1 MNQLSCPATA
11 ASRALLEGT
20 GRVVNMNTPLQ
31 NWIDEP
37 IHCKEEDTLQRIHL
51 AEQAARLVVS
61 AHSWEASVVYGLTGP
76 WGSGKTS
83 MVELIVEALKERDP
97 EWRVARFT
105 PWATSD
111 VSSLMSEFFAALE
124 AALPEDGRDSAQK
137 ALRVCAR
144 VAGPWLGLIPIVGP
158 ALQGSAGILADATN
172 PQMPWDEAFAEA
184 SASLRELDTPVLVVA
199 DDIDRL
205 QADELLALLKVVRLL
220 GRFPGVHYLL
230 AYDEQTLIENLR
242 GASIGVADAD
252 RARLFMEKIVQYPLT
267 VPPLLTHQMRWRLGN
282 GLSDLLGNL
291 RRLWDE
297 NDTRMSDV
305 FPFIESQLTTP
316 RAIDRFLAQVRHY
329 LPLQKQNEVNDVDV
343 ILLTFLHLQF
353 PDLYNAL
360 PRWKNVLTGV
370 QQELDKVLG
379 RREDI
384 QPQWDELL
392 NLVHDR
398 GGRRDASEVM
408 KALFPALNP
417 YSVRN
422 RSAPRVCV
430 PDYFN
435 RYFAHTIPQAD
446 IADAEILSALEH
458 ASTPESDGNLLVSL
472 LTENSYAERIDLV
485 LKKLRALYGPESSA
499 PGAPAVTLDLI
510 RVVAGQIP
518 KLEHTSRMFSSPRDQ
533 GRYLLADILERLP
546 PTSPEELEGALAAC
560 PDWVERAQ
568 ILRLALSRDSSSA
581 SPQAPEALTGAAASL
596 TMEISNEL
604 LRHLG
609 QRDNAD
615 IKSSPYIGFMFVEM
629 FGEPGDLRNRIL
641 TRIKQ
646 GQFTTEDLAAR
657 FVTTQ
662 HLVGSREPV
671 SQIGDF
677 SQDLFATFAPARDML
692 YSRCREDVETSDI
705 SWANR
710 RAFVRGRVQPPD
722 ASRSGGYASSPSDV

>member
-1 MNQLSCPATA
+1 
-11 ASRALLEGT
+11 
-20 GRVVNMNTPLQ
+20 MNTPSQ

-37 IHCKEEDTLQRIHL
+37 IRCKKEDTLQRGHL
-51 AEQAARLVVS
+51 AEQAARLVAS
-61 AHSWEASVVYGLTGP
+61 IHSWESSVVFGLTGP

-83 MVELIVEALKERDP
+83 MVELVVEELKERDP

-111 VSSLMSEFFAALE
+111 VNSLMAEFFASLA
-124 AALPEDGRDSAQK
+124 AALPEDRGDKARK
-137 ALRVCAR
+137 ALRVCAT
-144 VAGPWLGLIPIVGP
+144 VAGPWLSLIPIVGP
-158 ALQGSAGILADATN
+158 ALQGGAEMLADAAN
-172 PQMPWDEAFAEA
+172 QQKPWDDAFAEA
-184 SASLRELDTPVLVVA
+184 SALLREIDTPVLVVA

-205 QADELLALLKVVRLL
+205 QSDELRALLKVVRLL

-230 AYDEQTLIENLR
+230 AYDEKTLIENLR
-242 GASIGVADAD
+242 GANIGVANAD

-267 VPPLLTHQMRWRLGN
+267 VPPLLAHQMRWRLES
-282 GLSDLLGNL
+282 GLSNLLENL
-291 RRLWDE
+291 GRLWDD

-305 FPFIESQLTTP
+305 FPSIESQLTTP
-316 RAIDRFLAQVRHY
+316 RAIDRFMAQVRHY

-343 ILLTFLHLQF
+343 ILLSFLHLQF

-360 PRWKNVLTGV
+360 PRWKNVLTGA
-370 QQELDKVLG
+370 QQELEKVLG

-384 QPQWDELL
+384 QPDWDELL
-392 NLVHDR
+392 NLVHDA
-398 GGRRDASEVM
+398 GGRQDASEVM
-408 KALFPALNP
+408 KSLFPALNP

-430 PDYFN
+430 PEYFN

-472 LTENSYAERIDLV
+472 LTENLYAERIDLV
-485 LKKLRALYGPESSA
+485 LKKLRTLYGPESSA
-499 PGAPAVTLDLI
+499 HGAPAVTLDLI
-510 RVVAGQIP
+510 RVVAGQLP
-518 KLEHTSRMFSSPRDQ
+518 NLEHTSRMFSSPHDQ

-568 ILRLALSRDSSSA
+568 ILRLALSRESSSA
-581 SPQAPEALTGAAASL
+581 SPQALEALTGAAASL
-596 TMEISNEL
+596 SIKISDEL

-609 QRDNAD
+609 QRDDAD
-615 IKSSPYIGFMFVEM
+615 VNSSPYIGFMFVEM
-629 FGEPGDLRNRIL
+629 FGEPGNLRNRIL
-641 TRIKQ
+641 TRLKQ
-646 GQFTTEDLAAR
+646 EKFTTEDLAAR

-662 HLVGSREPV
+662 HLVGPGEPV
-671 SQIGDF
+671 SRIGDF
-677 SQDLFATFAPARDML
+677 SQDLFATFAPACDML

-710 RAFVRGRVQPPD
+710 RAFVRGRVQPPG
-722 ASRSGGYASSPSDV
+722 ASWSGGGASSPSDI